1 MTTERRD
8 APPTAEGW
16 YVLHDVRT
24 IDWAGW
30 AEAAQRT
37 RDRAIEEGI
46 EFLQSVTAVEDADAG
61 DSMVVS
67 MLGHKGDLMI
77 VHMRPTLADIDELE
91 RRFERTPLASFT
103 ERDRSFVSV
112 TEASGYSERGREFI
126 EGDLDDDSG
135 LARYMRSRLYPEIP
149 EKEHVCFYPMD
160 KRRDPEYNWYDLPFE
175 ERAEHMDAHGD
186 IGREYAGRVTQMIT
200 GAIGMDDWEWGVTLY
215 ADDMTDVKDLL
226 YEMRFDPS
234 SSKFAEFGPFWI
246 GRRFDPADLD
256 ALLAGEL
263 LSTPW
268 EDAAGDHSGHGRP
281 PATPEDAAEGHG
293 ENGHPH
299 EDSEHSHGD
308 DESDDHPDGDE
319 TDEHPSTGGG
329 RPATTDSWSEAIA
342 EIDDVTARL
351 ATAGLHEGE
360 DYTGEA
366 YALVFET
373 DRDAADLADEVEG
386 LASNFD
392 HYDTHVTTA
401 VRASGGH
408 TYLVSLWATEDAA
421 QTASGFLT
429 DLDGIDTGAR
439 GWAGEPRGETGDGAS
454 GPAGT
459 DEDTDI
465 RSQLANQGIYAGQP
479 HGEDVYALVVYSEA
493 DLDRLRSAVEDLRA
507 SFDGDDHVK
516 TAVYDDP
523 DDEVAAVVSL
533 WADEAAAQHA
543 SGDLESVPG
552 VVRKAGEGEGFGTM
566 GMFYTVKPD
575 YREAFVETF
584 GTVGE
589 QLATMD
595 GHRETA
601 LLVNDDDENDMF
613 IASRWDDREDAMAFF
628 RSDDFRETVQWGR
641 EILADTPRHVFLA

>member
-24 IDWAGW
+24 IDWAAW
-30 AEAAQRT
+30 DEASQRT

-46 EFLQSVTAVEDADAG
+46 EFLQSVTAVEDADG
-61 DSMVVS
+61 GGSMVVS

-77 VHMRPTLADIDELE
+77 VHMRPTLAGLDELE
-91 RRFERTPLASFT
+91 RRFERTALATFT
-103 ERDRSFVSV
+103 DQIRSFVSV

-160 KRRDPEYNWYDLPFE
+160 KRRDLEYNWYDLPFE

-215 ADDMTDVKDLL
+215 ADDMVDVKDLL

-256 ALLAGEL
+256 ALLAGEP

-268 EDAAGDHSGHGRP
+268 EGVSEHAEHDHP

-293 ENGHPH
+293 HDESGHPEGSGDGDH
-299 EDSEHSHGD
+299 PHGD
-308 DESDDHPDGDE
+308 TDEGDNERDDHP
-319 TDEHPSTGGG
+319 SASSG
-329 RPATTDSWSEAIA
+329 RPPTTDSWSEAIA
-342 EIDDVTARL
+342 DIDEMDARL
-351 ATAGLHEGE
+351 GKAGLYEGE
-360 DYTGEA
+360 DYTGRT

-373 DRDAADLADEVEG
+373 DRDAAELAGEVEG

-408 TYLVSLWATEDAA
+408 TYLASLWTTEDAA

-439 GWAGEPRGETGDGAS
+439 GWAGSGGADDAS
-454 GPAGT
+454 TSAPTGT
-459 DEDTDI
+459 DEDDDI
-465 RSQLANQGIYAGQP
+465 RSQLAEQNIYAGQP

-493 DLDRLRSAVEDLRA
+493 DLDRLRPVVEDLRA
-507 SFDGDDHVK
+507 SFAGDDHVK

-523 DDEVAAVVSL
+523 DGEIAAVVSL
-533 WADEAAAQHA
+533 WEDRAAAQRA
-543 SGDLESVPG
+543 SDDLESVPG
-552 VVRKAGEGEGFGTM
+552 VVRKAGEGDGFGTM
-566 GMFYTVKPD
+566 GMFYTVKPA
-575 YREAFVETF
+575 YREEFVETF

-589 QLATMD
+589 KLEAME

-601 LLVNDDDENDMF
+601 LLVNDDDANDMF
-613 IASRWDDREDAMAFF
+613 IASQWDSRDDAMAFF
-628 RSDDFRETVQWGR
+628 RSEDFRETVQWGR
-641 EILADTPRHVFLA
+641 EILDDTPRHVFLA